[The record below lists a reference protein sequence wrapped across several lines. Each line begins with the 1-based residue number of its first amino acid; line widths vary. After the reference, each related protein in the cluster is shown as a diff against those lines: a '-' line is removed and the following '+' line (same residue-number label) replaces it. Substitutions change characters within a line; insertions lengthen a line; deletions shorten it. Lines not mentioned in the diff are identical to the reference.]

1 MHRQGGGWTRIWAVH
16 KSTGTGGNEKE
27 DANRKT
33 PTSVEMKGYEGVK
46 V

>member
-1 MHRQGGGWTRIWAVH
+1 VH
-16 KSTGTGGNEKE
+16 KSTGTGGNAKE
-27 DANRKT
+27 DANSKT